1 MTFPHSIVR
10 ACIHKNVDFLRNVCG
25 VFWSLQ
31 NAYCGVSR
39 CMPLSRAVYQR
50 KVHAIQPVH
59 TCPLIHDMTWSLLLR
74 YSTYMYPLLLIHH
87 YTACAMLLIRYTT
100 CPLLCMHPYIIQPL
114 LLRIRRM
121 PTPPHTPIQRMDKAS
136 RTIHHLPTPPH
147 TLIHRMGT
155 PPYGC
160 RLLLL
165 QQESDS

>member
-100 CPLLCMHPYIIQPL
+100 YDI
-114 LLRIRRM
+114 
-121 PTPPHTPIQRMDKAS
+121 PHAHSSACT
-136 RTIHHLPTPPH
+136 H
-147 TLIHRMGT
+147 TSYSHSSFV
-155 PPYGC
+155 YAAC
-160 RLLLL
+160 RLLLIRQYSAWTKL
-165 QQESDS
+165 LVPYTTCPLLRIH